1 MIKNGNI
8 KRFLQNNA
16 VFIAILVLVIITIIV
31 EPKFLLPENL
41 LNIMRQFGP
50 LSFVALGMT
59 LAIIGGFIDLSVPGI
74 ISLVAVL
81 TISFIDR
88 IGQVGALIAGVTAG
102 CLMGILTSIIIISC
116 GALSSAESVFLT
128 FGMSAVYSALALL
141 YTGGATQHMS
151 YLDSSTTIFDTIG
164 TGQIGIVP
172 FSFILFVVLMLT
184 LYVFQTKTRM
194 GREICLTGGNKVA
207 ARLVGISIEKSVLL
221 VFAISGTMAAVGS
234 IVLFSRVTTA
244 SPLLG
249 QGYETDAI
257 LAVVVGGTP
266 LSGGKGSVL
275 RTMMG
280 VMLVTLLSNCMNLLG
295 VSTYMQSVFEGAV
308 LIMAIWIDHRRQ
320 K

>member
-1 MIKNGNI
+1 MMKSINI
-8 KRFLQNNA
+8 KKFLQNNA
-16 VFIAILVLVIITIIV
+16 VLLAILVLVITTIIA
-31 EPKFLLPENL
+31 EPKFLSAGNL

-59 LAIIGGFIDLSVPGI
+59 LAIVGGFIDLSLPGI

-81 TISFIDR
+81 TISLIDR
-88 IGQVGALIAGVTAG
+88 VGQISALLTGVAAG
-102 CLMGILTSIIIISC
+102 CAMGILTSIIIIGC
-116 GALSSAESVFLT
+116 GAMSTAESVFLT

-151 YLDSSTTIFDTIG
+151 YLDSSTTIFDAIG
-164 TGQIGIVP
+164 TGQVGIVP
-172 FSFILFVVLMLT
+172 VSFIFFIVMMLV
-184 LYVFQTKTRM
+184 LYVFQTKTRL

-207 ARLVGISIEKSVLL
+207 TRLVGISVKRSVML

-234 IVLFSRVTTA
+234 IVLFSRITTA

-266 LSGGKGSVL
+266 LSGGRGSVI

-295 VSTYMQSVFEGAV
+295 VSTYMQSVLEGAI
-308 LIMAIWIDHRRQ
+308 LIAAIWIDHRRQ